1 MSVIDRMAMRGT
13 LLLAAMVLAVST
25 SDAGAQ
31 SLVKVDGSTG
41 AMPLVTGLAK
51 AYEAGRPDVRFE
63 IGKGLG
69 TKARID
75 ALNEGKIDI
84 AVASHGLDV
93 PSLTAR
99 GLAVEE
105 IARTPVVFA
114 VNASVSVTSLTETQ
128 VCSIFAGAVGD
139 WKELGGAAQAVA
151 ALTRPD
157 REVDAEVVRHGI
169 ACLKALKMAPTVQ
182 MMNTGGDMA
191 RALASTAGAIGMT
204 TTTVAGQSAGKVRA
218 LALDGVAPTEAN
230 VQAGRYRLVR
240 EVFLVSTGTASPATK
255 AFLAFVKSAEGAA
268 AIKANGAIP
277 RRAD

>member
-1 MSVIDRMAMRGT
+1 VLDRTEMRGRLFLTAMT
-13 LLLAAMVLAVST
+13 LAMSA

-31 SLVKVDGSTG
+31 SPVRIDGSTG
-41 AMPLVTGLAK
+41 AMPLVSGLAK
-51 AYEAGRPDVRFE
+51 VYEAGRSDVRFE

-75 ALNEGKIDI
+75 ALNERKIDI

-93 PSLTAR
+93 PDLTAR
-99 GLAVEE
+99 GLAVDE

-114 VNASVSVTSLTETQ
+114 VNASVTVTNLTEAQ
-128 VCSIFAGAVGD
+128 VCSIYAGSVGD

-157 REVDAEVVRHGI
+157 KEVDAEVVRDGI
-169 ACLKALKMAPTVQ
+169 ACLKALKMGPTVQ
-182 MMNTGGDMA
+182 VMNTGGDMA
-191 RALASTAGAIGMT
+191 RALASTVGAIGMT

-218 LALDGVAPTEAN
+218 LSLDGVTPTEAN

-277 RRAD
+277 RKAE